1 MEGIMVGKFH
11 LAATIIQALLISTIL
26 VKINM
31 IINWIFKEVKNS
43 SADLTE
49 DE

>member
-1 MEGIMVGKFH
+1 MEGITVGKFH
-11 LAATIIQALLISTIL
+11 LAATIIQALLISTI